1 MGNQISL
8 DHLPAPRRF
17 DHFRELST
25 LLFVPVSLRSD
36 DPMTFRFARTEKT
49 FGSLSFGVGKM
60 SKLHV
65 ARTPRDV
72 IRSES
77 DAKIKVTMPLTGTIQ
92 VRQDRREA
100 LIRPGEFY
108 VNDPARP
115 YEEQF
120 SENMTYL
127 SVHVPK
133 NSIPSR
139 LGGLEHST
147 GLKFGA
153 DLPSSK
159 IARDFLV
166 SLSTVWEEISEASE
180 SHLGSIALDLIMA
193 AISER
198 SNRNAPQTDTYQSA
212 QFHRA
217 KGLID
222 GRLQDPTLSLSQIAA
237 ELGVSTRYISYLLHQ
252 RGMSYRNYVLAQR
265 LLRAKNDLSDPRLAN
280 RAITTIAYSWG
291 FSDSAHFSR
300 TFKAAHGI
308 SPREYRAFKLSAC

>member
-1 MGNQISL
+1 MSNQISL
-8 DHLPAPRRF
+8 EHLPASRRF

-25 LLFVPVSLRSD
+25 LLFVPVSLQCD
-36 DPMTFRFARTEKT
+36 DAMSFGFSRTEKT
-49 FGSLSFGVGKM
+49 FGSLSFGLGKM
-60 SKLHV
+60 SKLDV

-72 IRSES
+72 IRSEL
-77 DAKIKVTMPLTGTIQ
+77 DAKIKVTMPLSGTIG
-92 VRQDRREA
+92 VRQDKREA
-100 LIRPGEFY
+100 LIAPGEFY

-120 SENMTYL
+120 SEDMTYI

-133 NSIPSR
+133 NCIPSR

-159 IARDFLV
+159 MARDLLI
-166 SLSTVWEEISEASE
+166 SLSTVWEEISEASA

-198 SNRNAPQTDTYQSA
+198 SNRNDSRTDVYRSA

-217 KGLID
+217 KALID
-222 GRLQDPTLSLSQIAA
+222 GRLQDPTLSLSQVAS
-237 ELGVSTRYISYLLHQ
+237 ELGVSTRYISCLLHE
-252 RGMSYRNYVLAQR
+252 RALSYRNYVLEQR

-291 FSDSAHFSR
+291 FTDSAHFSR
-300 TFKAAHGI
+300 TFKAAHGM
-308 SPREYRAFKLSAC
+308 SPREYRALKLAA